1 MTSGPDA
8 ESPLRLEI
16 GAFAHGKPIPA
27 RYTADGVDVSPALS
41 WTGVPPKAGSLALI
55 CEDPDAPR
63 GNWVHWVL
71 YDIEPSI
78 GSVPEAV
85 AAAPT
90 LGAAGTHGKN
100 DFGRLGYGGPAPPS
114 GTHRYFFRLYALDR
128 ALSLPPGA
136 TVAQLRR
143 AMEGHVLTEAERMG
157 TYSRR

>member
-1 MTSGPDA
+1 MTAGTGKG
-8 ESPLRLEI
+8 SPLRLEI
-16 GAFAHGKPIPA
+16 EAFADGRPIPA
-27 RYTADGVDVSPALS
+27 RYTADGEDVSPALS
-41 WTGVPPKAGSLALI
+41 WTGVPPKARSLALI

-71 YDIEPSI
+71 YDIEPSVT
-78 GSVPEAV
+78 SLPEAV
-85 AAAPT
+85 AAVPT

-100 DFGRLGYGGPAPPS
+100 DFGKPGYGGPAPPS
-114 GTHRYFFRLYALDR
+114 GTHRYFFRLYALDG

-143 AMEGHVLTEAERMG
+143 AMEGHILAEAERMG